1 MCIMFS
7 NVICLYASKWGDTW
21 ALLLFD
27 TTTSRCY
34 QTRLSHTLHFK
45 AIIPK
50 ISHSEE
56 EPLTWMSC
64 PFFNLQPRCQIDWQ
78 RLKNKVLW
86 LKCHSTPKERSVRHK
101 INVTSYSIY
110 IIFWA
115 APFFKTV
122 GGDGDGD
129 DQPALVPDERNLNVF
144 ASLKIFFFTKFSI
157 STFWLLWGSF
167 LSPSMYYCLS
177 RALSLW
183 HIMQENPDESA
194 SKHRDVKNPACFMLL
209 TNRMI
214 VTLIKKRLPTPY
226 PPRLAI
232 TQSQG
237 WCVTRITC
245 SAQSLLLHPPNKGD
259 CQIIIGVRNCHP
271 RVPELLNA
279 SLFSSPPSFKTCRR
293 FPCKAASWK
302 PLIFP
307 CNFCDKLLIRCS
319 LMVCRK

>member
-122 GGDGDGD
+122 GGGRGRGRSTS
-129 DQPALVPDERNLNVF
+129 PGSWWEEFKCLRLSENLFLYKVLHLHF
-144 ASLKIFFFTKFSI
+144 LTSLRFLPLPLDVLLPVK
-157 STFWLLWGSF
+157 STF
-167 LSPSMYYCLS
+167 
-177 RALSLW
+177 
-183 HIMQENPDESA
+183 
-194 SKHRDVKNPACFMLL
+194 
-209 TNRMI
+209 I
-214 VTLIKKRLPTPY
+214 VTHYAGKPGWKCKQ
-226 PPRLAI
+226 
-232 TQSQG
+232 TQGCEKSGLFYVSDEQ
-237 WCVTRITC
+237 
-245 SAQSLLLHPPNKGD
+245 ND
-259 CQIIIGVRNCHP
+259 CH
-271 RVPELLNA
+271 L
-279 SLFSSPPSFKTCRR
+279 
-293 FPCKAASWK
+293 
-302 PLIFP
+302 
-307 CNFCDKLLIRCS
+307 D
-319 LMVCRK
+319 